1 MLSTHAKER
10 STFVITANFAS
21 TTGAVAPSSA
31 YWSLT
36 DRAGTAINSRSDVT
50 IASPTSSENI
60 VLSSSDLKITTN
72 ENDEGVRILTV
83 EAEYDSSLGS
93 DLPIKEQIE
102 FIIDPLITVTSS

>member
-36 DRAGTAINSRSDVT
+36 DRTGTVINSRSDVT
-50 IASPTSSENI
+50 ITNPTSSENI
-60 VLSSSDLKITTN
+60 VLKGADLAIMAN

-93 DLPIKEQIE
+93 NLPLKEQIG
-102 FIIDPLITVTSS
+102 FIVDSLIVVTSS

>member
-10 STFVITANFAS
+10 STFVVTAHFSS
-21 TTGAVAPSSA
+21 TTGAVSPSSA

-36 DRAGTAINSRSDVT
+36 DRAGTVINSRADVT
-50 IASPTSSENI
+50 IASPTSSEDI

-72 ENDEGVRILTV
+72 ENDEGVRILTG

-93 DLPIKEQIE
+93 NLPLKEQIE
-102 FIIDPLITVTSS
+102 FVIDPLITVTSS